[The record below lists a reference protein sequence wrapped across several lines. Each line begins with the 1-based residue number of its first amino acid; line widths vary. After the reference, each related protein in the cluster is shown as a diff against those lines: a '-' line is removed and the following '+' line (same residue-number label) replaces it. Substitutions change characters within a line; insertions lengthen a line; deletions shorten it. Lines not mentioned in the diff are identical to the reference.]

1 MLDVQ
6 CAEIW
11 RSQPSQHIDVARTLR
26 NCRFGVLEDVAQPS
40 PCFKKIGSF
49 NTWSVPFSKLMVAT
63 GSSKTLRRFVKS
75 LSFANPQVKT
85 IQQPC
90 CKRCRF

>member
-63 GSSKTLRRFVKS
+63 GSSKTLRRFVK
-75 LSFANPQVKT
+75 
-85 IQQPC
+85 
-90 CKRCRF
+90 RCRF